1 MNEIIMNG
9 LTGLASGFDK
19 LDAVTNGW
27 QNGHLIVIAGRPA
40 MGKTAFALSLV
51 RNMAIE
57 KKIPI
62 AMFSLEMTKV
72 QLVNRLIANVS
83 EVPSERIRN
92 GQFAKNEWSQIE
104 TGVSSM
110 LGAPLYVDDTP
121 SLSVSDLRV
130 KALKLIRDY
139 GVQMIIIDYLQLIN
153 APDGSCG
160 SRQEDISAISHSLK
174 LLARELDFPIIVLF
188 QLNRSVEQRTSSN
201 PDSPDSKRPQLSDL
215 RESGAIEQD
224 ADMVCF
230 IHRPEYYKIY
240 KDQHGNDTKG
250 IAEIIIA
257 KHRNGA
263 VGDVRLRFRSEF
275 ARFMNIDDNMPP
287 MPTDDGTIKPTP
299 SKLNLGGGGDDAFDG
314 LDISAFPGNN
324 AGPAPF

>member
-1 MNEIIMNG
+1 MNEIIMNS

-92 GQFAKNEWSQIE
+92 GQLAKNEWSQIE

-174 LLARELDFPIIVLF
+174 LLARELDVPIIVLF

-201 PDSPDSKRPQLSDL
+201 PDSKRPQLSDF

-224 ADMVCF
+224 ADLVCF

-240 KDQHGNDTKG
+240 KDQHDSDTKG
-250 IAEIIIA
+250 VAEIIIA
-257 KHRNGA
+257 KHCCGE
-263 VGDVRLRFRSEF
+263 VGDVRLYFHKEYGT
-275 ARFMNIDDNMPP
+275 FMNEENDKRILPKIFRKD
-287 MPTDDGTIKPTP
+287 
-299 SKLNLGGGGDDAFDG
+299 LEE
-314 LDISAFPGNN
+314 
-324 AGPAPF
+324 

>member
-1 MNEIIMNG
+1 METKMNEFNKNG

-27 QNGHLIVIAGRPA
+27 QNGNLIVIAGRPA

-62 AMFSLEMTKV
+62 AMFSLEMSKV
-72 QLVNRLIANVS
+72 QLVNRLIVNVS
-83 EVPSERIRN
+83 EVSRERISN
-92 GQFAKNEWSQIE
+92 GQLAKNEWSQIE

-130 KALKLIRDY
+130 KALKLVRDF
-139 GVQMIIIDYLQLIN
+139 GVKMIIIDYLQLLN
-153 APDGSCG
+153 TPSVSYESCQEEIAMI
-160 SRQEDISAISHSLK
+160 SRSLK
-174 LLARELDFPIIVLF
+174 LLARELNIPIIVLS
-188 QLNRSVEQRTSSN
+188 QLNRSVEQRSSN
-201 PDSPDSKRPQLSDL
+201 NPDNIDGKRPKLSDL
-215 RESGAIEQD
+215 RESGAIEQN

-240 KDQHGNDTKG
+240 KDANGNDTKG
-250 IAEIIIA
+250 MAEIIFA
-257 KHRNGA
+257 KNCCGE
-263 VGDVRLRFRSEF
+263 VCDVRLYFHKERGV
-275 ARFMNIDDNMPP
+275 FMNEDN
-287 MPTDDGTIKPTP
+287 DK
-299 SKLNLGGGGDDAFDG
+299 
-314 LDISAFPGNN
+314 
-324 AGPAPF
+324 